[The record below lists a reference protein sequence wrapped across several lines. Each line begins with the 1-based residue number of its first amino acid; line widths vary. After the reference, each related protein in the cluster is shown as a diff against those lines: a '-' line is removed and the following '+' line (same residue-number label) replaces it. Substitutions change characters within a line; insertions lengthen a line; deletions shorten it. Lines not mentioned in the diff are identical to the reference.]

1 MKKNKMMRVASILLV
16 AVLLTTSVISGTFAK
31 YVTSGEASDSARV
44 AKFGVLVSAEGN
56 LFDKTYKKTTDNTPG
71 GSTWDENLTGE
82 PKDLTALSV
91 ESTTNVV
98 APGTKSEGT
107 GLTFG
112 VTGTPEVDVNVKL
125 DFTAVKDVFLAANDA
140 LPDMTKAAYTGTFG
154 FTGDEYHPI
163 VFTLA
168 GDYIKA
174 LVDKTSTVFNA
185 TGVTYNAAT
194 KSISGTLA
202 QIKAA
207 FDVING
213 NGNGIFVDA
222 NTDLANVAN
231 GGIGEF
237 VLTWEWKFEEYTAT
251 EMTSFVEATTG
262 DGDKSTEIAALEA
275 AQAAF
280 KLRDQKDTLLGD
292 IAAGIVIE
300 KTNEDAQGKTQL
312 PQDYTKAN
320 NSYST
325 DVDVALTISVTQVD

>member
-16 AVLLTTSVISGTFAK
+16 AVLLTTSIISGTFAK

-44 AKFGVLVSAEGN
+44 AKFGVTVTATGN
-56 LFDKTYKKTTDNTPG
+56 LFSENYKRVNDGNTPG
-71 GSTWDENLTGE
+71 
-82 PKDLTALSV
+82 TAETNHSLETEGQNGFTMTV
-91 ESTTNVV
+91 ESTNGDVV

-112 VTGTPEVDVNVKL
+112 VSGTPEVDVNVKL
-125 DFTAVKDVFLAANDA
+125 DFTAVKDVFLGKNAT

-154 FTGDEYHPI
+154 FTDADYHPI

-185 TGVTYNAAT
+185 TGVTYDATT

-207 FDVING
+207 FDVINN
-213 NGNGIFVDA
+213 NGKGIYVDA
-222 NTDLANVAN
+222 NTNLATA
-231 GGIGEF
+231 IGSF
-237 VLTWEWKFEEYTAT
+237 TLTWEWKFEEYTAA
-251 EMTSFVEATTG
+251 EMTSFAEAASG
-262 DGDKSTEIAALEA
+262 DNKDTEKAALEA

-292 IAAGIVIE
+292 IAAGTVIE
-300 KTNEDAQGKTQL
+300 YVDGQQDKTEL
-312 PQDYTKAN
+312 PQNYTSAN

-325 DVDVALTISVTQVD
+325 DVSVALTISVTQVD